1 MKVKPAGNSINIQ
14 AENSDRSWQ
23 DCIYSV
29 ENIETGSFSF
39 PVEDFERA
47 KNYFAW
53 LARSKHE
60 YSTPDDLLK
69 YLGRPVRPPS
79 EWLRRWESYFR

>member
-60 YSTPDDLLK
+60 YSTPADLLK
-69 YLGRPVRPPS
+69 YLGRPPS
-79 EWLRRWESYFR
+79 ETKG